1 MVVKGKHKEILV
13 ELLIYWFF
21 INKEFNAVD
30 KWQEM
35 VIDIKEQNEYG
46 KWYINHYIDKWG
58 E

>member
-1 MVVKGKHKEILV
+1 MIMVVKGKHKEILV

-35 VIDIKEQNEYG
+35 VIDIKE
-46 KWYINHYIDKWG
+46 
-58 E
+58 